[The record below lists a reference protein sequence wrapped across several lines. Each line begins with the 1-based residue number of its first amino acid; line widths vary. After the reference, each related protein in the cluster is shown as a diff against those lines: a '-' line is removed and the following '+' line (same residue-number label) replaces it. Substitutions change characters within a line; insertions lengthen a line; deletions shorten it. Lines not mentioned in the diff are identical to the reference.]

1 MPAHRSSPYKPLS
14 LAHTLA
20 LLLSCL
26 LGPALAQP
34 RPPAQPAS
42 GAVPRSPAA
51 SVDGLSDAVAR
62 CEARPDGP
70 EKRACRRALAHQAP
84 EQQPN
89 KR

>member
-1 MPAHRSSPYKPLS
+1 MPAHRSSRKPRY
-14 LAHTLA
+14 LAHILA
-20 LLLSCL
+20 IVLSGM

-42 GAVPRSPAA
+42 AAVPRGPAA

-84 EQQPN
+84 AQQPKN
-89 KR
+89 R

>member
-1 MPAHRSSPYKPLS
+1 MPAHRPPRKPLY

-20 LLLSCL
+20 LVLSGL
-26 LGPALAQP
+26 LGPAVAQP

-42 GAVPRSPAA
+42 AAVPRSPAA
-51 SVDGLSDAVAR
+51 SAGGLSDAVAR

-84 EQQPN
+84 A
-89 KR
+89 RT